1 MDAVAPDGPECARKG
16 LRSPADMQSLFRA
29 ATEADTGAT
38 RPLPASLAVA
48 QRGEKGG
55 QHWAAWR
62 KCGGDRA
69 ALVRSCLA
77 AWPGLRFNHHQPL
90 KTRTQPER
98 ARSMLAHDARGRLL
112 DAGGLSTTRWGRGT
126 SRPWFDPRGSSGRI
140 VPFLGRPTPPPAP
153 DVLFGVFSV
162 KFNVW
167 TKGIMVLMAI

>member
-62 KCGGDRA
+62 KCGETDRTA
-69 ALVRSCLA
+69 RLAIHDLSVLSNKRQGYRGLPFWGWELVVTRLIPSLPRYQALLC
-77 AWPGLRFNHHQPL
+77 
-90 KTRTQPER
+90 
-98 ARSMLAHDARGRLL
+98 
-112 DAGGLSTTRWGRGT
+112 
-126 SRPWFDPRGSSGRI
+126 
-140 VPFLGRPTPPPAP
+140 
-153 DVLFGVFSV
+153 
-162 KFNVW
+162 
-167 TKGIMVLMAI
+167 

>member
-62 KCGGDRA
+62 KCGA
-69 ALVRSCLA
+69 AR
-77 AWPGLRFNHHQPL
+77 WGGQRF
-90 KTRTQPER
+90 
-98 ARSMLAHDARGRLL
+98 ARGEQH
-112 DAGGLSTTRWGRGT
+112 TF
-126 SRPWFDPRGSSGRI
+126 P
-140 VPFLGRPTPPPAP
+140 LGR
-153 DVLFGVFSV
+153 
-162 KFNVW
+162 
-167 TKGIMVLMAI
+167 

>member
-62 KCGGDRA
+62 KCGAYLMTSLGGTPYAEHEGKFPPR
-69 ALVRSCLA
+69 LA
-77 AWPGLRFNHHQPL
+77 
-90 KTRTQPER
+90 
-98 ARSMLAHDARGRLL
+98 
-112 DAGGLSTTRWGRGT
+112 
-126 SRPWFDPRGSSGRI
+126 
-140 VPFLGRPTPPPAP
+140 
-153 DVLFGVFSV
+153 
-162 KFNVW
+162 
-167 TKGIMVLMAI
+167 